1 MSSMAY
7 SNSCVPAEFPRTFR
21 LRRSGISGESG
32 EPGEP
37 GGSGISGVPGYGSAS
52 SPPPIGL
59 GRR

>member
-7 SNSCVPAEFPRTFR
+7 SIGCVPAEFPRTFR

-32 EPGEP
+32 GPD
-37 GGSGISGVPGYGSAS
+37 ISSVPGYGSAS
-52 SPPPIGL
+52 PLQPIGL

>member
-7 SNSCVPAEFPRTFR
+7 SISCVPAEFPRTFR

-37 GGSGISGVPGYGSAS
+37 GGPDISSVPGYGSAS
-52 SPPPIGL
+52 PLQPIGL